1 MSHSRIR
8 IHTTLN
14 GTRLTVN
21 GHDITRDV
29 TDDPITIN
37 LAGPIP
43 TVTLTLAADDIDA
56 ILPPGTQVT
65 TPEE

>member
-1 MSHSRIR
+1 MSRSRIR
-8 IHTTLN
+8 IHSTLN
-14 GTRLTVN
+14 GTRLTIN

-43 TVTLTLAADDIDA
+43 TITLTLAADDIDA
-56 ILPPGTQVT
+56 ILPPGTQVA
-65 TPEE
+65 TPE